1 MVCKGY
7 GLRFKVMRCFKSFES
22 ANAFLDLRR
31 TIYNFIGE
39 MRQRAIP
46 ASIALELE
54 KKNRLEGLI
63 KISA

>member
-46 ASIALELE
+46 ASIALELG
-54 KKNRLEGLI
+54 KKIG
-63 KISA
+63 

>member
-1 MVCKGY
+1 
-7 GLRFKVMRCFKSFES
+7 MRCFKSFES

-46 ASIALELE
+46 ASIALELG
-54 KKNRLEGLI
+54 KKIG
-63 KISA
+63 